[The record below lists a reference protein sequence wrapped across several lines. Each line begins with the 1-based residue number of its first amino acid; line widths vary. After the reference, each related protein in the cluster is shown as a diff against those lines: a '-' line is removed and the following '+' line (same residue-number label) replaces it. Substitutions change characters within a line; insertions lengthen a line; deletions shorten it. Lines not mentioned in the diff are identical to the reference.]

1 MILAIDPGS
10 TESGIVFIGDDYK
23 PIFFDILPNEK
34 IVPTMELE
42 IKEPRMRVVIE
53 MIGHYGTGMPAGKDV
68 FDTCIWIGRFIE
80 SFARM
85 GQIVHTLPRGTVK
98 LNLCNSAKAKDQNV
112 IQALVDRFDREHGKY
127 GKGTKND
134 PGFFYGF
141 RDHIW
146 QAYALGITFLDLK
159 ERGEL

>member
-1 MILAIDPGS
+1 MILAIDPGT
-10 TESGIVFIGDDYK
+10 TESGVVLMDDYYD
-23 PIFFDILPNEK
+23 PVFLD
-34 IVPTMELE
+34 IVPNNKLVSVLGLE
-42 IKEPRMRVVIE
+42 IGERKPHVVIE

-85 GQIVHTLPRGTVK
+85 GLFVRTIPRKTVTLH
-98 LNLCNSAKAKDQNV
+98 LCNSVRAKDQNV

-127 GKGTKND
+127 GKGTKDN
-134 PGFFYGF
+134 PGFFFGF

-146 QAYALGITFLDLK
+146 QAFALGTTYLDLK
-159 ERGEL
+159 ESGEI